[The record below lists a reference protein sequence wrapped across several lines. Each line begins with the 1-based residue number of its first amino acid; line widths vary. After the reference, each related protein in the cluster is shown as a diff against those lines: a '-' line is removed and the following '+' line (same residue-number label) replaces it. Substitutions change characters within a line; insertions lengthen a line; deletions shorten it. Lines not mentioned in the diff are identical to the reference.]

1 MKRALDA
8 AGAVLRRGLRVLG
21 WTLLFGLLFGVFF
34 LLLDWGVDQLA
45 GTRLLRAVD
54 RNQEQQHKL
63 ERAAMAAA
71 RLQDFKAE
79 VERLESDLD
88 ELRRILPD
96 TPEVEQLEKDV
107 RDSGARAGVRV
118 VAIEPGP
125 AEERDLY
132 AVLPLEVE
140 VRGSWAAVDE
150 FCSQVSQQVR
160 RTRPTALQLERT
172 ADEYTGRLQL
182 EAFYYSLPPAS

>member
-1 MKRALDA
+1 L
-8 AGAVLRRGLRVLG
+8 
-21 WTLLFGLLFGVFF
+21 T
-34 LLLDWGVDQLA
+34 
-45 GTRLLRAVD
+45 
-54 RNQEQQHKL
+54 
-63 ERAAMAAA
+63 AA

-88 ELRRILPD
+88 ELGRILPD
-96 TPEVEQLEKDV
+96 TPEVEQLEKDI

-125 AEERDLY
+125 PEERDFY
-132 AVLPLEVE
+132 VVLSLGVE
-140 VRGSWAAVDE
+140 VRGSWAAVDA

-172 ADEYTGRLQL
+172 ADEYSGRLQL
-182 EAFYYSLPPAS
+182 EAFYFLPAS

>member
-8 AGAVLRRGLRVLG
+8 ARAVLRRGLRVLG

-45 GTRLLRAVD
+45 GNRLWRAVN
-54 RNQEQQHKL
+54 RNQEQQ
-63 ERAAMAAA
+63 RTIDQAAMVAA

-88 ELRRILPD
+88 DLGRILPD

-107 RDSGARAGVRV
+107 RDSGARAGVQV
-118 VAIEPGP
+118 LAIELGP
-125 AEERDLY
+125 PEERDFY

-140 VRGSWAAVDE
+140 VRGSSAAVDA

-172 ADEYTGRLQL
+172 ADEYSGRLQL
-182 EAFYYSLPPAS
+182 EAFYFLPGD